1 MVAATDAR
9 VLITG
14 ESGTGKE
21 LLAQPAEISANSRQR
36 VISNTKIG
44 VAALRPTLGN
54 EDGAKSRR
62 KHLNSLVRPTGWPLA
77 SRDGC
82 HRPAASSDRT
92 ALTVRRSNRLAL
104 GIYQD
109 DP

>member
-1 MVAATDAR
+1 MKEILQQAKMVAATDAR

-44 VAALRPTLGN
+44 MAALRLTLGN
-54 EDGAKSRR
+54 EDGPKSRR
-62 KHLNSLVRPTGWPLA
+62 KHLNRLARPTGWPLA

-82 HRPAASSDRT
+82 RRPAASSDRT
-92 ALTVRRSNRLAL
+92 
-104 GIYQD
+104 
-109 DP
+109 